1 MDFEVEDARN
11 IMAALA
17 GVEPLKAGRDYLI
30 TVIDRD
36 GRETRGRMVT
46 REEPDGLVLAI
57 YDDGRV
63 HHRKVPWDTMQRI
76 SVEVADD

>member
-17 GVEPLKAGRDYLI
+17 GVEPLKAGRDYLV
-30 TVIDRD
+30 TVLDRE
-36 GRETRGRMVT
+36 GHETTGRMVT
-46 REEPDGLVLAI
+46 REERDGIVLAV

-63 HHRKVPWDTMQRI
+63 YHETVRWDAMRRI
-76 SVEVADD
+76 SVEIADD